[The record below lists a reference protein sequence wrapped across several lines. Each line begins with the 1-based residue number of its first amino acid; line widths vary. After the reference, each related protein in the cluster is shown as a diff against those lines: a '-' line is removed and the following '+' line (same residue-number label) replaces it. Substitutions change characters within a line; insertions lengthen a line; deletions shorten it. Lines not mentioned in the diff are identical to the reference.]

1 MKHIDL
7 DPTINRAPLCGGGDF
22 GTMIFL
28 YLMVC
33 SIQKK
38 CLQHSVGALKSYG
51 PLKYVTTSKMPFSV
65 YLTHKHPCIK

>member
-1 MKHIDL
+1 MVDL
-7 DPTINRAPLCGGGDF
+7 ELTIDPTLPPGGIF

-38 CLQHSVGALKSYG
+38 MIAKLRWGFKKLWAFKIRYHLKNCHFLY
-51 PLKYVTTSKMPFSV
+51 
-65 YLTHKHPCIK
+65 I